1 MIRQPSTCLCTTSTA
16 PNRHHS
22 RSSLFHGRR
31 RAGLVEQPSALK
43 PQQLKLMQERWSQE
57 EQVSCCLSTLDIW
70 LLLLCNVVLL
80 HFDPSGPPKNQNL
93 PSQIVT
99 HYGQGLTS
107 TRYPTRPELFFCYPN
122 PTQTIFHNLRVQGF
136 SQQAVSQQATSNLLT
151 IILKFCC
158 FLVVLTQNPLL
169 VN

>member
-1 MIRQPSTCLCTTSTA
+1 MT
-16 PNRHHS
+16 PNRPYS

-31 RAGLVEQPSALK
+31 GAGLVEQPSALK

-80 HFDPSGPPKNQNL
+80 HFDPSAPPKNQNL
-93 PSQIVT
+93 PSQIVI

-107 TRYPTRPELFFCYPN
+107 TRYPTRPELFFATRTRPELFF
-122 PTQTIFHNLRVQGF
+122 IISEFRVFLSKLFPSKPLQ
-136 SQQAVSQQATSNLLT
+136 
-151 IILKFCC
+151 IL
-158 FLVVLTQNPLL
+158 
-169 VN
+169 

>member
-1 MIRQPSTCLCTTSTA
+1 MERCQRHSLRSLEYQICTPIPFDTPVTGMGRIASNFLTQASWRLYMIRQPSTCLCTTSTA

-93 PSQIVT
+93 PSQIVI
-99 HYGQGLTS
+99 HYDGV
-107 TRYPTRPELFFCYPN
+107 FC
-122 PTQTIFHNLRVQGF
+122 LCV
-136 SQQAVSQQATSNLLT
+136 AA
-151 IILKFCC
+151 
-158 FLVVLTQNPLL
+158 
-169 VN
+169 

>member
-1 MIRQPSTCLCTTSTA
+1 MMLPFGNARTCGQIASNFLTQASWRLYEFRQPSICLCTTSTA
-16 PNRHHS
+16 PNCHRS

-93 PSQIVT
+93 PSQIVI

-107 TRYPTRPELFFCYPN
+107 TRYPTRPEFFLLPEPDPN
-122 PTQTIFHNLRVQGF
+122 YF
-136 SQQAVSQQATSNLLT
+136 S
-151 IILKFCC
+151 
-158 FLVVLTQNPLL
+158 
-169 VN
+169 